1 MMIFMNAYDVMI
13 QKIVRN
19 AIYTIRRRGMEC
31 EPEQIEPME
40 YNAIPMGNG
49 MEYHGFLKT
58 KDAYMFKDLLALEL
72 TVQYIAYQKK
82 HDDDRINEPRVS
94 LRKDGLEIL
103 FYTQGG

>member
-1 MMIFMNAYDVMI
+1 MNAYDVMI
-13 QKIVRN
+13 QKIIRN
-19 AIYTIRRRGMEC
+19 AIYTIRRRGMEW

-49 MEYHGFLKT
+49 VEYHGFLKT

-82 HDDDRINEPRVS
+82 HDDDSINEPRVR

>member
-1 MMIFMNAYDVMI
+1 MTAYDTMI
-13 QKIVRN
+13 QMIIRR

-49 MEYHGFLKT
+49 TEYHGFLKT
-58 KDAYMFKDLLALEL
+58 KDAYMFKELLALEM
-72 TVQYIAYQKK
+72 TVNYIAHQKK
-82 HDDDRINEPRVS
+82 YDDDRINEPRVR